1 MARTLGHPM
10 KQIPKILVLME
21 ASREF
26 SRGIL
31 SGLAL
36 YSKIRGPWMFVTR
49 PPFYLE
55 ETVESTVISWIDT
68 LAIDGII

>member
-1 MARTLGHPM
+1 M
-10 KQIPKILVLME
+10 KKIPRILVLIE

-55 ETVESTVISWIDT
+55 DTIDSTVISWPPIFSISR
-68 LAIDGII
+68 ASGGICP